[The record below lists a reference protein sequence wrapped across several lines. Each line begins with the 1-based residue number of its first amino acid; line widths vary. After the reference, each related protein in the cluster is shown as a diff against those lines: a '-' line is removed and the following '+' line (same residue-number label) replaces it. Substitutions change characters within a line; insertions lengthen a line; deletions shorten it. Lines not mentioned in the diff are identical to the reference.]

1 MPWFIS
7 DVVDLYRVLL
17 SQPATVFFISG
28 QKTSTLKPYQAQ
40 NGGGQLKHQY
50 KVAVQDCYEINDG
63 EVLRKTTRQM
73 N

>member
-7 DVVDLYRVLL
+7 DVVDLYQVLL
-17 SQPATVFFISG
+17 SQPATAFFISG
-28 QKTSTLKPYQAQ
+28 QKTSTLKPYQAK

-50 KVAVQDCYEINDG
+50 KVAVQDCYEKNDD
-63 EVLRKTTRQM
+63 EALQKTTRQM

>member
-1 MPWFIS
+1 MLSFIS

-40 NGGGQLKHQY
+40 NGGVQLKHQY
-50 KVAVQDCYEINDG
+50 KVAV
-63 EVLRKTTRQM
+63 
-73 N
+73 